1 VIDKVERVLNISKM
15 IGRRREL
22 RNKLTP
28 YEAKL
33 WKLIRNNQMGVR
45 FKRQYSIRNYVV
57 DFYCHKAKLAIEID
71 GMIHVKTKIYDKY
84 RTDYL
89 KALGIHEIRFTNVQ
103 IENNVD
109 EVINKIKTFFPLL
122 K

>member
-1 VIDKVERVLNISKM
+1 M